1 MEEIKSTGRIFFT
14 IGNMEYLKHGGRIG
28 KLAGLAGSVL
38 GIKPLITLKEGE
50 IFSSGITRS
59 RKKSLVKVLDLLDE
73 YLKEFQVDITD
84 YSLAIGVGYDYEEA
98 KEFKKMLIKFLEE
111 RGQKVEDIPLYQIG
125 AAIGVHTGPYALG
138 IGIMKRHGL

>member
-1 MEEIKSTGRIFFT
+1 M
-14 IGNMEYLKHGGRIG
+14 
-28 KLAGLAGSVL
+28 
-38 GIKPLITLKEGE
+38 
-50 IFSSGITRS
+50 
-59 RKKSLVKVLDLLDE
+59 DLLDE